1 MAVSIREREA
11 GDRERLVDLFRQLN
25 SHEDAIAHDR
35 RTDRA
40 AAEDSLAFVEERLA
54 ERGGIFLVAELAG
67 EVAGLLVLVYETD
80 CIYIREARRR
90 FAYIQDLVVDD
101 RHRRHGIGRALMD
114 AAEAAAKAAGCRR
127 MVLGVLAGNAAALA
141 AYDRQGYRPYAQD
154 LEKIIAPEES

>member
-25 SHEDAIAHDR
+25 SHEDATAHVL